1 MVQHSTIDHTGITGV
16 GGSLTVQDEGTP
28 LATAATTVNFV
39 GAGVTATGAGAT
51 KTITIPGG
59 SGSQG
64 SVLSPSSDTYINSTA
79 ATSNLDSST
88 TLILGEEWAGTTA
101 ARIALFTFD
110 TTALAGLTIYHAEL
124 CLYRTSDNANAMQI
138 GMMLTARRILRAYN
152 PTQVTYNEYS
162 TGNNWTTAGAK
173 GDGTDRALIKHGSA
187 ALGATTAD
195 VDQWAILPLTML
207 VKESLDAAETTLR
220 FAVGLENLNGDQ
232 DAMSF
237 ASVNHATAAL
247 RPTLRILHS

>member
-1 MVQHSTIDHTGITGV
+1 MPLSQPSGGGAVTAHATSHQNGGADEIDATGLTGV
-16 GGSLTVQDEGTP
+16 GGG
-28 LATAATTVNFV
+28 
-39 GAGVTATGAGAT
+39 
-51 KTITIPGG
+51 GG
-59 SGSQG
+59 SVSAT
-64 SVLSPSSDTYINSTA
+64 VLSPSSDTYINSTA

-88 TLILGEEWAGTTA
+88 TLVIGEEWAGTTA

-110 TTALAGLTIYHAEL
+110 TSTLAGKTIYQAEL
-124 CLYRTSDNANAMQI
+124 SLYRTSDNANAMTI
-138 GMMLTARRILRAYN
+138 GMMLTARRILRAYV
-152 PTQVTYNEYS
+152 PAEVTYNIYS

-187 ALGATTAD
+187 PLGATTVD
-195 VDQWAILPLTML
+195 VDQWATIPLTML

-220 FAVGLENLNGDQ
+220 FAVGLENLSTDQ

-247 RPTLRILHS
+247 RPRLTVVHST